1 MEAVKR
7 MWADRTP
14 RERSWLVVL
23 AGLLVVVV
31 ASLLTQRLEWELG
44 RVPLNKGID
53 ATVNWIT
60 VNLDAFFDAI
70 KLAVV
75 KVLVF
80 IEQTFL
86 WVPWFVWVVAVGVFS
101 WRVLSWKSALLF
113 SAGLAL
119 IQSMTL
125 WDHAMSTLA
134 VITTSMLLIVLTAIP
149 TGIVA
154 ARSDRFEGFIR
165 PVLDAA
171 QTIPSFVY
179 LIPVIFLLGAGK
191 VPAIFAT
198 MVYAAP
204 PAVRLTNLGLRQ
216 VSPEIKEAARSF
228 GATSMQ
234 MLVKV
239 ELPLALRTIMAGI
252 NQATMMAVA
261 MVVIASIIGAGGLG
275 EDVLF
280 ALGRVRVGLGFEAG
294 LAILVLAVVLD
305 RLTQAFGDKGDN
317 GQGRS

>member
-1 MEAVKR
+1 MEAIKR
-7 MWADRTP
+7 LWAERTP
-14 RERSWLVVL
+14 RERAWLMVSGAL
-23 AGLLVVVV
+23 ALIALL
-31 ASLLTQRLEWELG
+31 SLALQAVEWEIY

-53 ATVNWIT
+53 AAVNWVT
-60 VNLDAFFDAI
+60 VTFDPVFDAI

-75 KVLVF
+75 KVLVA

-86 WVPWFVWVVAVGVFS
+86 WVPWFVWVAAVGLFT
-101 WRVLSWKSALLF
+101 WRVLSWKAALVF
-113 SAGLAL
+113 AGGLML

-305 RLTQAFGDKGDN
+305 RLTQAFGDKGDS
-317 GQGRS
+317 GQRRE

>member
-7 MWADRTP
+7 LWAGRTA
-14 RERSWLVVL
+14 RQRVWLL
-23 AGLLVVVV
+23 AAGALAVI
-31 ASLLTQRLEWELG
+31 ASLSLALQSVEWEIY

-53 ATVNWIT
+53 TAVNWVT
-60 VNLDAFFDAI
+60 VTFDPVFDAI

-75 KVLVF
+75 KVLVA

-86 WVPWFVWVVAVGVFS
+86 WVPWFIWVIAVGLFTL
-101 WRVLSWKSALLF
+101 RVLSWKAALVF
-113 SAGLAL
+113 AAGLTL

-125 WDHAMSTLA
+125 WDHAMTTLA
-134 VITTSMLLIVLTAIP
+134 VITTSMLLIVITAIP

-154 ARSDRFEGFIR
+154 ARSDRFEALIR

-228 GATSMQ
+228 GATSLQ
-234 MLVKV
+234 MLIKV
-239 ELPLALRTIMAGI
+239 ELPLALRTIMAGV

-261 MVVIASIIGAGGLG
+261 MVVIASVIGAGGLG

-305 RLTQAFGDKGDN
+305 RLTQAFGDKSED
-317 GQGRS
+317 GQRRH